1 MATTVNI
8 NFRIDERKRLELD
21 KIAEA
26 LDRDRSY
33 VLNEAVEQY
42 LIGYRAEAA
51 AIEEGLADIEA
62 GRYKSLDQVRKEFR
76 EKTRKALAKKTPA
89 SSSKSG
95 KRASVAVSR

>member
-33 VLNEAVEQY
+33 VLNEAVEEY

-51 AIEEGLADIEA
+51 AIEEGLADIQA
-62 GRYKSLDQVRKEFR
+62 GRYKEYASLDELREEFR
-76 EKTRKALAKKTPA
+76 GKAPAPAKRTRTALTAA
-89 SSSKSG
+89 A
-95 KRASVAVSR
+95 RR